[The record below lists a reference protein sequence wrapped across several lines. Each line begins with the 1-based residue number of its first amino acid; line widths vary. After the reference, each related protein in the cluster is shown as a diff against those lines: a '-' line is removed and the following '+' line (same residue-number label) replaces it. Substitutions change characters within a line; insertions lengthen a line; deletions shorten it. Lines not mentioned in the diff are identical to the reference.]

1 MLDAVRSL
9 RDMQRENNDLLNRQS
24 NLLSAILKGLR
35 LIHCEY
41 RDVDACDLSLGTEA
55 SLQDRGRR
63 LVQQA
68 RRSKRQKVHAETSR
82 AGSAAGDGGAREV
95 DNDADIDDEKVF
107 QELLS

>member
-9 RDMQRENNDLLNRQS
+9 TDLQRENNELLNRQS
-24 NLLSAILKGLR
+24 NVLSAILEELR

-41 RDVDACDLSLGTEA
+41 RDVDACDFSLGTEA

-82 AGSAAGDGGAREV
+82 ASIDADDGGAGEV

-107 QELLS
+107 EELLS